1 MSEYSTE
8 NLWKLYDG
16 LTDLAEEE
24 SFELEVERLMQ
35 LEGWDRDEA
44 ELVARARLECEADA

>member
-1 MSEYSTE
+1 MSEYTTE

-24 SFELEVERLMQ
+24 SFELEVERLMMCD
-35 LEGWDRDEA
+35 GYDRDEA
-44 ELVARARLECEADA
+44 ELVARARLEADT